1 MDNIILVDTSFTV
14 FYRFFATMRWFSM
27 AHKDEMKKIKEIN
40 NYDWYTNK
48 AFIEKYEKMF
58 LTSIEKMVKKKV
70 FKKSMIIFCLD
81 SPKKSLWRTEITDD
95 YKGDR
100 LDMSIKH
107 NFKTTFKYTYDTMI
121 PLLVS
126 NNDHIHSIKVPEL
139 EADDLVAL
147 SCKYIREKLEGKTI
161 YLVSGDEDF
170 LQLGSDDLYFVNYKK
185 KKLFQL
191 TSEEAADKLRL
202 KLICGDKSDNIKCIY
217 NKEDKLSNKLKKQIK
232 ESKEELEKFLK
243 ENSKAR
249 KNYKHNEKMIDFKKI
264 PKKYHKTVFS
274 KLKNFF

>member
-1 MDNIILVDTSFTV
+1 MDNIILVDTSYTA

-58 LTSIEKMVKKKV
+58 LASIEKMVKKKV

-81 SPKKSLWRTEITDD
+81 SPKKKLWRTEITDD

-170 LQLGSDDLYFVNYKK
+170 LQLGDDDLYFVNYKK

-232 ESKEELEKFLK
+232 ESKEELEKFLS

-249 KNYKHNEKMIDFKKI
+249 KNFKHNEKMIDFKKI

-274 KLKNFF
+274 KLKKFF

>member
-202 KLICGDKSDNIKCIY
+202 KLICEDKSDNIKCIY

>member
-14 FYRFFATMRWFSM
+14 FYRFFASMRWFSM

>member
-1 MDNIILVDTSFTV
+1 MDNIILVDTSYTA

-58 LTSIEKMVKKKV
+58 LASIEKMVKKKV

-81 SPKKSLWRTEITDD
+81 SPKKTLWRTEITDD

-107 NFKTTFKYTYDTMI
+107 NFKTTFKYTYGTMI

-217 NKEDKLSNKLKKQIK
+217 SKEDKLSNKLKKQIK

-249 KNYKHNEKMIDFKKI
+249 KNFKHNEKMIDFKKI

>member
-1 MDNIILVDTSFTV
+1 MDNIILVDTSYTA

-58 LTSIEKMVKKKV
+58 LASIEKMVKKKV

-81 SPKKSLWRTEITDD
+81 SPKKTLWRTEITDD

-170 LQLGSDDLYFVNYKK
+170 LQLGSDDLFFVNYKK

-249 KNYKHNEKMIDFKKI
+249 KNFKHNEKMIDFKKI

>member
-14 FYRFFATMRWFSM
+14 FYRFFASMRWFSM

-70 FKKSMIIFCLD
+70 FKKSRIIFCLD
-81 SPKKSLWRTEITDD
+81 SPKKTLWRTEITDD

-249 KNYKHNEKMIDFKKI
+249 KNFKHNEKMIDFKKI